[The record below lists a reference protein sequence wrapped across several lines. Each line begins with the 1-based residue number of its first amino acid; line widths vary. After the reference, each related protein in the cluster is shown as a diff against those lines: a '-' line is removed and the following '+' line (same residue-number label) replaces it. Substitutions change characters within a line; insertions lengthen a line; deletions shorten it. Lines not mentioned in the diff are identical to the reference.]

1 MGWKIVFTPKALESL
16 EGIVRTI
23 SDDRPLV
30 AVQIGD
36 ELVNLTEKLSDF
48 PFLETSYPRLK
59 NVRKLVLRPFLIFYR
74 LYPESDRVEIL
85 LYWDGRRE
93 KPDLL

>member
-1 MGWKIVFTPKALESL
+1 MGWQVVFTPKALESL

-23 SDDRPLV
+23 SQERPLV
-30 AVQIGD
+30 AIQIGD
-36 ELVNLTEKLSDF
+36 ELVSLTEKLSDF
-48 PFLETSYPRLK
+48 PFLGISYPRLK

-74 LYPESDRVEIL
+74 LHHESDRVEIL